1 MMARPI
7 HHFLKEFG
15 SGETSFQP
23 PMPTPDLRIDV
34 PVVAAPPAPDPVEM
48 QVQDAYQQGLEAG
61 RAFEREQSEAQAAEM
76 VIDFNHRLEEA
87 QKAFSV
93 KLAESLADEFR
104 AGLEAARL
112 SISSHVATAL
122 MPLLRNGLTHSA
134 IHAFVA
140 ELDSMIESAE
150 GMTVEVVCP
159 RALMEPVRAAL
170 GEAMARRGAPPG
182 TVRCML
188 GDNAEVRV
196 AINDTVLETRLADWL
211 SRLEGVLH

>member
-1 MMARPI
+1 MARPI

-15 SGETSFQP
+15 SGEASFQP
-23 PMPTPDLRIDV
+23 PMPTLDPQIVV
-34 PVVAAPPAPDPVEM
+34 PNVAMPPGPDPVEI
-48 QVQDAYQQGLEAG
+48 QIQDAYQQGLEAG
-61 RAFEREQSEAQAAEM
+61 RAFEREQAETQAAELA
-76 VIDFNHRLEEA
+76 IDFDRRLDEA
-87 QKAFSV
+87 RKTFSE

-112 SISSHVATAL
+112 SISGHVATIL
-122 MPLLRNGLTHSA
+122 MPLLRNGLTQSA
-134 IHAFVA
+134 IQTFVA

-150 GMTVEVVCP
+150 GVTVEVVCP

-182 TVRCML
+182 TVRCIL
-188 GDNAEVRV
+188 GESAEVRV